1 MSELPLRSTVPG
13 YALLALAAI
22 AAAALFSQAIGQLYA
37 IWNDQPEYSYG
48 ILIPFLSAFLIWRER
63 HLLRG
68 LPFTGSWYGLALIFA
83 GLALRLIGQLA
94 TMHAVVHYAFLLV
107 LYGLVLSLTGPAAFR
122 RLLMPLLI
130 LIFMVPLPPFFS
142 EQLSLQLQLLS
153 SQIGVGVM
161 RAAGVS
167 VFLEGNVIDL
177 GTYQLEVAEACSGL
191 RYLFPL
197 MTLAFMIA
205 YAFRG
210 PLWKRAIVFLSS
222 IPVTVLMNSLR
233 IGLIGIT
240 VEHWGP
246 RMAEG
251 FLHEFE
257 GWAIFMLSSV
267 VVLLI
272 AVVLNKPWRP
282 RPAVDGAAAG
292 NAATSS
298 SIASSGVT
306 ATPEAGGSTAVQAG
320 RTAVPAYA
328 MAAALANVPRAFI
341 ASTVVVA
348 IGAALVLA
356 VPQRAEAIPSRAEFV
371 DFPARLGDW
380 SATRQSL
387 QPAVLDLLRLD
398 DYLLADYQD
407 GSTTPINLYVAYYQS
422 QRNGF
427 SIHSPRRCIPGGGWE
442 IRQSDR
448 HEVHTADGQTWPVN
462 RVLIEQGSQKAL
474 VYYWFQERGR
484 RLTSEYAVRWY
495 LFWDSLRRNRTD
507 GALVRLVIPVPKGV
521 SETSLDGKLA
531 QFAQLAESPLGH
543 FVPD

>member
-1 MSELPLRSTVPG
+1 MSELQLRSTVPG
-13 YALLALAAI
+13 YALLALAV
-22 AAAALFSQAIGQLYA
+22 AAAAVLFSQAIGQLYA

-68 LPFTGSWYGLALIFA
+68 LPFTGSWYGLALILV
-83 GLALRLIGQLA
+83 GLALRLIGQLS

-107 LYGLVLSLTGPAAFR
+107 LYGLVLALTGPAVFR

-130 LIFMVPLPPFFS
+130 LIFMVPLPPLFS

-153 SQIGVGVM
+153 SQLGVWVM

-240 VEHWGP
+240 VEHWGQ

-257 GWAIFMLSSV
+257 GWAIFMISSL

-272 AVVLNKPWRP
+272 AIALNRPWRARQGP
-282 RPAVDGAAAG
+282 
-292 NAATSS
+292 
-298 SIASSGVT
+298 I
-306 ATPEAGGSTAVQAG
+306 GST
-320 RTAVPAYA
+320 TAK
-328 MAAALANVPRAFI
+328 ALAPASQARASFTTVPRAFI
-341 ASTVVVA
+341 AATVLVA
-348 IGAALVLA
+348 LGAALEFA
-356 VPQRAEAIPSRAEFV
+356 IPARAEAIPARAEFV
-371 DFPARLGDW
+371 DFPSRLGTW
-380 SATRQSL
+380 SGTRQSL
-387 QPAVLDLLRLD
+387 QASVLDLLRLD
-398 DYLLADYQD
+398 DYLLADYHD
-407 GSTTPINLYVAYYQS
+407 GSATPINLYVAYYQS

-442 IRQSDR
+442 IRNFGR
-448 HEVHTADGQTWPVN
+448 YTLHAGADQWPVN
-462 RVLIEQGSQKAL
+462 RVLIEQGTQKAL

-484 RLTSEYAVRWY
+484 RLTSEYVVRWY
-495 LFWDSLRRNRTD
+495 LFWDALKRNRTD

-521 SETSLDGKLA
+521 SESSLDDKLA
-531 QFAQLAESPLGH
+531 LFAAQAESPLSR